1 VHRIVTHQNKRTE
14 ELAYFI
20 SSLPADTPAA
30 VFAQGIRGHWGVEA
44 MHYTK
49 DVTFKEDAS
58 KVRTKRAP
66 ENISL
71 VRNMAI
77 NLFRGAGYTNMAQ
90 AIRMVAHDIP
100 LLWEIISA

>member
-1 VHRIVTHQNKRTE
+1 VHRKVTHQSKTTE
-14 ELAYFI
+14 ETACFI
-20 SSLPADTPAA
+20 SSLPGTTPAEI
-30 VFAQGIRGHWGVEA
+30 FATGIRGHWGVEA

-49 DVTFKEDAS
+49 DVTFREDAS